1 MILLWS
7 LYSTI
12 WLPYLDSRRSYR
24 QLVQAVALHLLQT
37 GCVASRNLGEP
48 QGALFYYYAGLATQR
63 LETHPD
69 ADCPIL
75 LVQYGHLDGPPPD
88 VAGYVL
94 EWDGHR
100 RGDDTENYALYR
112 RRSS

>member
-1 MILLWS
+1 
-7 LYSTI
+7 
-12 WLPYLDSRRSYR
+12 
-24 QLVQAVALHLLQT
+24 
-37 GCVASRNLGEP
+37 VASRNLGEP
-48 QGALFYYYAGLATQR
+48 QRALFYYYAGLATQR

-75 LVQYGHLDGPPPD
+75 LVQYGHLDGPPPE

-112 RRSS
+112 RRAS